1 MTHTQQDTQFAQ
13 LIQRIAPQSKLL
25 RRWELKGGLS
35 AEMTALEVEGAD
47 GEVRKMI
54 VRRRRWHDHETLEWR
69 RQRAAN
75 EFRVL
80 QMVRSRGVTVPT
92 PYYLDQ
98 SCDIFPTP
106 YLLLQYIEGQPHFAL
121 TNVTDAAVQ
130 IAQQLANIHRID
142 GSTVD
147 LSFLPQSRETFSQRF
162 GKQMGR
168 ADASSEEWRI
178 AERLRA
184 VWPTLQ
190 RNQPTLLHGDFWPG
204 NMLWRDGQLVA
215 VIDWEDAKL
224 GNPLEDVA
232 ITRFDTL
239 FIYGL
244 DAMNDFTRTYQA
256 ISPIDMRH
264 LPYWDLYAALRAA
277 PGLAEWAE
285 GWPELGR
292 ADITEQSIREAHG
305 WFVRQAFEGIVNCEL

>member
-1 MTHTQQDTQFAQ
+1 MTQTQFTQ

-25 RRWELKGGLS
+25 RSWELKGGLT
-35 AEMTALEVEGAD
+35 AEMTGLEVEGAD

-54 VRRRRWHDHETLEWR
+54 VRRRRWRDGETMEWR

-80 QMVRSRGVTVPT
+80 QVLGSRGVVVPT
-92 PYYLDQ
+92 PYYMDL
-98 SCDIFPTP
+98 SCDVLPKP
-106 YLLLQYIEGQPHFAL
+106 YMVLEYIEGQPDFTRA
-121 TNVTDAAVQ
+121 NGTDMAAQ
-130 IAQQLANIHRID
+130 IARQLANIHRIG
-142 GSTVD
+142 GSTLD
-147 LSFLPQSRETFSQRF
+147 LSFLPQSRETFSERF
-162 GKQMGR
+162 GKQMSR
-168 ADASSEEWRI
+168 ADVTAQEWRI

-184 VWPTLQ
+184 VWPGLRQ
-190 RNQPTLLHGDFWPG
+190 DQGTLLHGDFWPG
-204 NMLWRDGQLVA
+204 NVLWRDGRLVA

-244 DAMNDFTRTYQA
+244 DAMNEFTRTYQA
-256 ISPIDMRH
+256 NSSIDMHH

-277 PGLAEWAE
+277 SGISDWAE
-285 GWPELGR
+285 GWEELGR
-292 ADITEQSIREAHG
+292 ADITEQSIRDAHS
-305 WFVRQAFEGIVNCEL
+305 WFVRQAW